1 MSAYYRIIIY
11 RNRIYADRNSI
22 AGKTM
27 LEVKKEYRKE
37 DGIRR
42 ISGYTSVRAED
53 KRGPL
58 VFIVKNKRIHGF
70 NHAVQLM
77 LGYSSEE
84 LTGMAVDDLFSSSG
98 PFLSFPLKRGSSAG
112 KVNDTN
118 APVFVRAKNG
128 RRHGVYAELTVLN
141 TAGETM
147 ELLECRE
154 YGKLNSLSDT
164 ESVNPGNALLKAG
177 FYSLA
182 SHELRTPLNG
192 VIGMSSLLLASGL
205 DSVQAEYAGIIRS
218 SGEALMKVINNLID
232 YSRLETGD
240 LRLRQE
246 FFSLRES
253 VNEVIDL
260 ISGSAR
266 EKRLNFRAAVDD
278 DVPDILWGDR
288 TRLLQVLNHLTGNAV
303 KFTGSGSAGLQVS
316 SGVNNQGRTEIIFS
330 VYDTGIGISPEI
342 FPVLFEPFVQADS
355 SSTRKFE
362 GLGLGLAISSRLA
375 KLMEGGIKV
384 QSEPGRG
391 SVFTFTARLGV
402 ANAHFSDRAGK
413 CAGALLKDKE
423 VLVVEDDLR
432 KAGALIE
439 CFRSWGMVPVV
450 AGSAAEVKAQ
460 LNERPLVRLVVTTHP
475 MPGLKE
481 IFKEQNGKQGRKHP
495 ELPIILLSSSVE
507 SLQNS
512 GADTPGCFGRL
523 VHPGE
528 LFDAVV
534 QEITGTEKSRNMTE
548 KHSTVIDTHLSE
560 RIPIRILVAEDNLVN
575 QKFALSLLNLM
586 GYKVDAVINGVE
598 VLQAL
603 EKKEYDII
611 LMDLQMPEMN
621 GIEAT
626 VKIREIYPPQR
637 QPYIIA
643 ITANAMLGDRETC
656 LEAGMVDYMSK
667 PIRIDELQELLER
680 WGKLKLEETAGKS

>member
-1 MSAYYRIIIY
+1 MRAYYLIKIY
-11 RNRIYADRNSI
+11 RNRIYADRNTI

-98 PFLSFPLKRGSSAG
+98 PFFSFPLKRRSSAG
-112 KVNDTN
+112 KVNGTN

-147 ELLECRE
+147 ELLECSE
-154 YGKLNSLSDT
+154 SGKLISGPEDQTGNS
-164 ESVNPGNALLKAG
+164 GNAQLRAG
-177 FYSLA
+177 LFSLA

-205 DSVQAEYAGIIRS
+205 DAMQAEYAGIIRS
-218 SGEALMKVINNLID
+218 SGEALMRVINNLID
-232 YSRLETGD
+232 YSRLEAGD
-240 LRLRQE
+240 VRLRQE
-246 FFSLRES
+246 FFSLRDCVYEVMDS
-253 VNEVIDL
+253 V
-260 ISGSAR
+260 SKAAA
-266 EKRLNFRAAVDD
+266 EKSLVFSVAVDE

-288 TRLLQVLNHLTGNAV
+288 TRLMQVLNHLAGNAI
-303 KFTGSGSAGLQVS
+303 KFTNNGSAGLQVS
-316 SGVNNQGRTEIIFS
+316 SGDNKLGKAEIIFR

-342 FPVLFEPFVQADS
+342 FPVLFEPFMQADS

-375 KLMEGGIKV
+375 QLMEGGIMV
-384 QSEPGRG
+384 QSEPGNG
-391 SVFTFTARLGV
+391 AVFTFSARLGV
-402 ANAHFSDRAGK
+402 ADANLSSPSKKF
-413 CAGALLKDKE
+413 AGALLKGTE
-423 VLVVEDDLR
+423 VIVFDDDAR
-432 KAGALIE
+432 KSGVLSE
-439 CFRSWGMVPVV
+439 CLRSWGMVPVV
-450 AGSAAEVKAQ
+450 AGSPAAVKAL
-460 LNERPLVRLVVTTHP
+460 LNERPMVSLVIAAHP
-475 MPGLKE
+475 MPGLSGILE
-481 IFKEQNGKQGRKHP
+481 ERNVNQDLKQYK
-495 ELPIILLSSSVE
+495 LPIILLSSSE
-507 SLQNS
+507 EPLLNS
-512 GADTPGCFGRL
+512 GAYTPGCNGRI

-534 QEITGTEKSRNMTE
+534 QEITGIEKSRNMTE

-626 VKIREIYPPQR
+626 VKIRELYPPKR

-680 WGKLKLEETAGKS
+680 WGKLKLEESAGKN